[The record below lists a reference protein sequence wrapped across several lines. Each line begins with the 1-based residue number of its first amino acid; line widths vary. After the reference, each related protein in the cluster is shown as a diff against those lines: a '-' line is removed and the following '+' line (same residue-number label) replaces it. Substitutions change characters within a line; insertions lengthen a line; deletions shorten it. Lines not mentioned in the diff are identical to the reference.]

1 MTEETKEEHQT
12 IAAALNSVSI
22 VITNP
27 EPEEAEAIEEGI
39 D

>member
-1 MTEETKEEHQT
+1 MTEESREEHQT
-12 IAAALNSVSI
+12 IAAVVNSVSI

-27 EPEEAEAIEEGI
+27 EPEEAKVTEEGI